1 MSLHSFTIPTVYSY
15 GLFLCRILCSQ
26 DTVQDLVD
34 FFPSLFRLCGIR
46 YDLCIRSGLQGG
58 ADQLHLLLY
67 LTAVDLV
74 QLGGNDDGIV
84 AIATDPVIHDP
95 VVL

>member
-1 MSLHSFTIPTVYSY
+1 MISSPSL
-15 GLFLCRILCSQ
+15 LRLCRIR
-26 DTVQDLVD
+26 D
-34 FFPSLFRLCGIR
+34 
-46 YDLCIRSGLQGG
+46 DLCIRSGLQGG
-58 ADQLHLLLY
+58 ADQFHLLLD

-74 QLGGNDDGIV
+74 QFRGNDDGIV